1 MIRHNDWS
9 EVSEYQPNIQTTA
22 SESLK
27 DNCCLQTDQR
37 QPFLNNK
44 YGNYHEH
51 APHKS
56 SVSAYSLS
64 DLFGNSL
71 LYNRC
76 LTENRFLCEENK
88 HGCYLSERRL
98 HIGPFSR

>member
-1 MIRHNDWS
+1 MIRHNDWT

-22 SESLK
+22 SESPK

-37 QPFLNNK
+37 QPCLNNK

-64 DLFGNSL
+64 NLFGNSL

-98 HIGPFSR
+98 DIGPFSR